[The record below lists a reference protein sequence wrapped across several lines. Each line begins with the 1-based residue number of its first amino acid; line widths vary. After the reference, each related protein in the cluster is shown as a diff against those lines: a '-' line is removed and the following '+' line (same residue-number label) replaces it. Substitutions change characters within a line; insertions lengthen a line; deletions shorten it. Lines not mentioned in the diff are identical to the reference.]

1 MGFAKR
7 LMNDSELSFNEQK
20 QLQRA
25 YKIIEAEAE
34 ALQKTALSMG
44 AEFCQAVDAILKM
57 QGSLIITGIGKAGLI
72 GKKLVAT
79 FASTGTPAHFVHPAE
94 AIHGDLGRFGA
105 NDIVLALSNSGETEE
120 LVRILPMIH
129 RQASSLIAM
138 TGSRES
144 TLAKSANHVLM
155 IEHGG
160 EACNLNLAPTS
171 STTAMLAYG
180 DALALVV
187 CENRGFTEEDFA
199 RYHPGGSLGLKLLS
213 VEDAMRPLEQCRVAS
228 QSITIREILTR
239 QALPGRRTG
248 AVMLV
253 DEAGVLQ
260 GIFTDSDLARL
271 LERREDARLDE
282 PISNMMTRRFTA
294 ISSGA
299 KMQDAIDILA
309 KRKISELPVVDED
322 SRPLGLI
329 DITDVMELAT
339 SRGKASQKEV
349 DLNGLA
355 RKEFETEMPVSIRLF
370 T

>member
-1 MGFAKR
+1 
-7 LMNDSELSFNEQK
+7 
-20 QLQRA
+20 
-25 YKIIEAEAE
+25 
-34 ALQKTALSMG
+34 MG
-44 AEFCQAVDAILKM
+44 AEFCQAVDAILRM

-79 FASTGTPAHFVHPAE
+79 FASTGTPSHFVHPAE

-129 RQASSLIAM
+129 RQASGLIAM
-138 TGSRES
+138 TGSRDS
-144 TLAKSANHVLM
+144 TLAKSADHVLM
-155 IEHGG
+155 IEHAG

-187 CENRGFTEEDFA
+187 SENRGFTEEDFA
-199 RYHPGGSLGLKLLS
+199 KYHPGGSLGLKLLS
-213 VEDAMRPLEQCRVAS
+213 VEDAMRPLQQCRVAS
-228 QSITIREILTR
+228 QSVTIREILTK
-239 QALPGRRTG
+239 QSLPGRRTG
-248 AVMLV
+248 AVMLI
-253 DEAGVLQ
+253 DESGVLR

-271 LERREDARLDE
+271 LERREDSRLDE
-282 PISNMMTRRFTA
+282 PISNIMTRRFTA
-294 ISSGA
+294 ISNHA

-309 KRKISELPVVDED
+309 KRKISELPVVDEA

-339 SRGKASQKEV
+339 SRGKSATKEV

-355 RKEFETEMPVSIRLF
+355 RKEIESDMPVSIRLF